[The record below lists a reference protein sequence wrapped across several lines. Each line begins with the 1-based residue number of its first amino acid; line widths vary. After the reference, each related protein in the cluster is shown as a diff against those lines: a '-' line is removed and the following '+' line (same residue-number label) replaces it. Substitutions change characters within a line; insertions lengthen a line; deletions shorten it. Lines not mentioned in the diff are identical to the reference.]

1 MKKHFLLTVISL
13 FAITAFAAV
22 GPQSVK
28 VTFNG
33 DNTEGW
39 VASSGGSITSVADG
53 VANVQMAAQSGT
65 PTKYRADFQY
75 NTTGFTMDKSKDVV
89 WAIKLTT
96 ALPGTANS
104 RKFEIQYNDG
114 SDKWIN
120 GIEGPS
126 GSLDCADGGKIYYF
140 NLGADGL
147 NKLSGLSTGEINIK
161 QIHFIMADATE
172 LTDETAIYA
181 VDWVASFETVNDLKS
196 FANWDDDKELGAEAY
211 FELLFRPNSA
221 GTGYDAGTPKT
232 GFEAANVEFEG
243 NYYAGLF
250 AVEYFMIENFSA
262 EKYYSLVLTCTGNN
276 SALSVWNFPYHVN
289 KFEAA
294 SDIITKATAVVG
306 IAPRATTG
314 DINEPI
320 ASANIAEGAWTF
332 NVPGYKLTVL
342 ATQGTKSLVGLLVSS
357 KEAKTDNQKGKF
369 ASAAHTTVAHPSLT
383 YAGVNAIINTTNVD
397 KKQWSAYE
405 TLASAV
411 SAASANDVITLFDD
425 ATISGSRMDIA
436 KALTIQ
442 GATGEEK
449 IICGVAA
456 NSIMVLANGEG
467 DEHTVT
473 LKNLVIDGDNVSRS
487 KQTLEAAQNA
497 NICLDGVQFVNTAY
511 SEVTGDVKNTGNKN
525 IILKG
530 TNVIPNG
537 IYLNM
542 NKRVKHEGA
551 THTSPIKIVL
561 ANDYVP
567 ETYSIV
573 LTCSDPTLY
582 TAELADGTAWQ
593 LFKKDAQNELAG
605 RTMPAH
611 SYDLTVTAAGM
622 ATLVLGYDCPIPDG
636 MKAYKL
642 TNEGEADIY
651 AKEQTSIKKNEPVL
665 IIADADTYTFT
676 SAVGVRLD
684 EQADPVSGCL
694 RGTYSESP
702 VAVLNND
709 GAGTY
714 NYILTKVGE
723 EVGFF
728 HANSD
733 GTNKVSKNHAYL
745 FTTYNAT
752 GMASAPKMRIV
763 FHDQT
768 ATGIED
774 VPSAD
779 KAEKLLID
787 GVIYIRKADHLYRI
801 DGQLV
806 K

>member
-1 MKKHFLLTVISL
+1 MRKHFLFTVFISL
-13 FAITAFAAV
+13 CAATVFATTI

-161 QIHFIMADATE
+161 QIHFIMADATD
-172 LTDETAIYA
+172 LTDETAKYA
-181 VDWVASFETVNDLKS
+181 VDWVASYASVNDLKS
-196 FANWDDDKELGAEAY
+196 FADWTDEAQEADASLPYLELCFRPKADGSGYDKRGNGFGTRDDDQQ
-211 FELLFRPNSA
+211 
-221 GTGYDAGTPKT
+221 
-232 GFEAANVEFEG
+232 FEG
-243 NYYAGLF
+243 NYQARFF
-250 AVEYFMIENFSA
+250 AVEYFLIEDFSA
-262 EKYYSLVLTCTGNN
+262 EKIYTLALTTTG
-276 SALSVWNFPYHVN
+276 SGGTDALSVWNFPYQVN
-289 KFEAA
+289 YETSA
-294 SDIITKATAVVG
+294 SDMNTNATAVVG
-306 IAPRATTG
+306 YAPGTTG
-314 DINEPI
+314 SMNTPI
-320 ASANIAEGAWTF
+320 ATSTCNANVWSFSIPAD
-332 NVPGYKLTVL
+332 KLTVL
-342 ATQGTKSLVGLLVSS
+342 ATIGTKTLVGVLVTSNVHDAD
-357 KEAKTDNQKGKF
+357 KKGKF
-369 ASAAHTTVAHPSLT
+369 ASASHASIDHPSLT
-383 YAGVNAIINTTNVD
+383 YTRTAPIFNTTQS
-397 KKQWSAYE
+397 KQEPSLSE
-405 TLASAV
+405 AV
-411 SAASANDVITLFDD
+411 SNANAGDVITLFNDV
-425 ATISGSRMDIA
+425 TISGSRLEIT
-436 KALTIQ
+436 KELTIQ

-456 NSIMVLANGEG
+456 SSIMILANGSG
-467 DEHTVT
+467 EHTLT
-473 LKNLVIDGDNVSRS
+473 FKNLVIDGNNVSRS
-487 KQTLEAAQNA
+487 KQTFEAAGDA

-530 TNVIPNG
+530 TNSIPNG

-542 NKRVKHEGA
+542 NKRVKHDGA

-582 TAELADGTAWQ
+582 TAELANGTAWQ